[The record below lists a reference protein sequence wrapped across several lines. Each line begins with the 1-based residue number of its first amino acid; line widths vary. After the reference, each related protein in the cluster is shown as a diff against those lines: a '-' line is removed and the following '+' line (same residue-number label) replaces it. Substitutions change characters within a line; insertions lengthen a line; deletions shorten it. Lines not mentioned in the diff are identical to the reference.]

1 MVLSWPE
8 ERGNAVERLV
18 RRVAENRREVL
29 MMFGWRIWGYKCSAK
44 TGACGLNG
52 NQRMCDSRE
61 ITANEMDR
69 RK

>member
-1 MVLSWPE
+1 MVLSLRE
-8 ERGNAVERLV
+8 ERGSAVARLV

-29 MMFGWRIWGYKCSAK
+29 MMFGWRIWGCKCSAK
-44 TGACGLNG
+44 TGVCGLNG